1 MKALINLDRE
11 ATLEILKKLN
21 VDIKPEIVN
30 NYKKLVQREVELY
43 CQNQLHNT
51 LEKYTKESYVLT
63 QILKEATKSIRTKIL
78 NEQDETIFR
87 KALEYSKEYLD
98 GVRSLYQKDLERMK
112 SNIEKVDI
120 ESIIRDQVDKSVKS
134 YLSTKFR

>member
-21 VDIKPEIVN
+21 IDIKPEIVD

-43 CQNQLHNT
+43 CQNQLHNS

-63 QILKEATKSIRTKIL
+63 QILKEATKSIKTKIT
-78 NEQDETIFR
+78 NEQDKTMYV
-87 KALEYSKEYLD
+87 KALEYSKEYLNEVK
-98 GVRSLYQKDLERMK
+98 GIYQKDLERMK
-112 SNIEKVDI
+112 LNVQKIDI
-120 ESIIRDQVDKSVKS
+120 ESIIRDQVDKSVKN
-134 YLSTKFR
+134 YLATKFR

>member
-43 CQNQLHNT
+43 CQNQLHNA